1 MCMIFEKSFQ
11 TKRSLTMN
19 YNSSKSKTQHN
30 LPRPSISSICH
41 RLVNHFR
48 SLISHTYADEIN
60 LQPSGHTYRR
70 THTHIHPRVITKPK
84 HIPACAAPVLTT
96 PSPSHL
102 PHRPPI
108 TAHKSTPFAANI
120 SIGNRINLRV

>member
-11 TKRSLTMN
+11 TKRSQTMN

-70 THTHIHPRVITKPK
+70 THTHTHTPARDYKTKAHSSLCCTCAYHPLPL
-84 HIPACAAPVLTT
+84 PPT
-96 PSPSHL
+96 PS
-102 PHRPPI
+102 
-108 TAHKSTPFAANI
+108 TPYHCTQ
-120 SIGNRINLRV
+120 INTICCKYFNW